1 MIKNII
7 IITLVI
13 FVFTRMDVSMADV
26 LNAMQSGLD
35 KVQELLYIMKEKV

>member
-7 IITLVI
+7 IIALVI
-13 FVFTRMDVSMADV
+13 FVITKLNVSANDMLDWV
-26 LNAMQSGLD
+26 QSMLD